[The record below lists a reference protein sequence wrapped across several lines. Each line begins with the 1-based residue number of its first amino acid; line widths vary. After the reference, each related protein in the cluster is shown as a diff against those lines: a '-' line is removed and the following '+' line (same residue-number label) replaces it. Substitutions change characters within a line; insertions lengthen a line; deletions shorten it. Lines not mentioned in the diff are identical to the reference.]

1 MELLIRAKIIRHG
14 EIPSTRMEYGV
25 KSSANSVLHLPGSPM
40 KEFKT
45 SRTISE
51 TGTSKLP
58 RELHL
63 AERWGAFRSGN
74 RYPFSK
80 GPLFT
85 F

>member
-14 EIPSTRMEYGV
+14 EIPSMEYGV
-25 KSSANSVLHLPGSPM
+25 RSSANSVLNLPGSPM

-45 SRTISE
+45 SRTISA